1 MRIGRLDG
9 RLFQAR
15 GAATGNDRSPEVDL
29 LTGGTMRDVVAECV
43 IREGA
48 LQGDDVEHV
57 AAVHSRESLSRSE
70 RAPALGGDS
79 VPVRAADAQR
89 GDGTLE
95 AGPARQPH
103 DRRPSRQHQRRRAE
117 TPPTRRTGIRH

>member
-1 MRIGRLDG
+1 MLS
-9 RLFQAR
+9 Q
-15 GAATGNDRSPEVDL
+15 TML
-29 LTGGTMRDVVAECV
+29 LIMVV

-48 LQGDDVEHV
+48 LQGDDVKHV
-57 AAVHSRESLSRSE
+57 AAVHSRESVSRSE

-79 VPVRAADAQR
+79 LPVRAADAQR

-103 DRRPSRQHQRRRAE
+103 DRRTSRQHQRRRTE
-117 TPPTRRTGIRH
+117 TPPTRRTGPPLVKAKFHYAS